1 MGPQI
6 VMQQQPQMMQPRV
19 IERTIVTPMTQVIR
33 TTIKPVRK
41 QIGTK
46 TVATV
51 QNVETQNAATMKMT
65 TEYAEP
71 YVKRDGYTQV
81 TGYGQQS
88 TKVVRRGK
96 TMLAG
101 GITTTRMQ
109 TVAARVMTTQVTRMR
124 TTTNVVP
131 TSNVRRFSLG
141 RGYTRIDTWKKVGDA

>member
-1 MGPQI
+1 MGPQM
-6 VMQQQPQMMQPRV
+6 VVQQQPQMMQPRV
-19 IERTIVTPMTQVIR
+19 IERTIVTPKTQIIR

-51 QNVETQNAATMKMT
+51 QNVETQ
-65 TEYAEP
+65 YAEP

-101 GITTTRMQ
+101 GITTTRM
-109 TVAARVMTTQVTRMR
+109 R

-141 RGYTRIDTWKKVGDA
+141 RGYTRIDTWKKV